1 MERFIVK
8 ADTSAIKFHHTP
20 TSETSNHVSRRHSV
34 DSSPGTRPG
43 TNSPTSVGSPKGGIP
58 QIPVSPRSPT
68 AATTVPSFE
77 IIERKEGGIHSRT
90 FKNLH
95 IDPDAVAI
103 EPRQE
108 SGESFEGE
116 PVSPTR
122 RLRAIYSAE
131 TSDRI
136 PDADIDP
143 EDRGFFE
150 APSVVRRNSAMDT
163 VPKRPSLLRQPSAP
177 TVGYER
183 RKSYVEMVSSGE
195 HILQGVA
202 QMLQSLKAQ
211 IAKAR

>member
-1 MERFIVK
+1 MIEDMERFIVK

-20 TSETSNHVSRRHSV
+20 TSETSHHRMSRRHSV
-34 DSSPGTRPG
+34 DSPKSGA
-43 TNSPTSVGSPKGGIP
+43 SPKSAGNLIP
-58 QIPVSPRSPT
+58 SPPRSPV

-77 IIERKEGGIHSRT
+77 IIERKDGGIHSRS
-90 FKNLH
+90 FKNLS
-95 IDPDAVAI
+95 IDPDAAVI
-103 EPRQE
+103 EPKGE
-108 SGESFEGE
+108 SGDIGDGE
-116 PVSPTR
+116 PESPTR
-122 RLRAIYSAE
+122 RSRAIYSAE
-131 TSDRI
+131 TSDMV
-136 PDADIDP
+136 PDAEAEP

-150 APSVVRRNSAMDT
+150 APAVVRRSSMVDA

-211 IAKAR
+211 IARAR

>member
-1 MERFIVK
+1 MIEDMERFIVK
-8 ADTSAIKFHHTP
+8 ADTAAIKFHHTP
-20 TSETSNHVSRRHSV
+20 TSETGHRMSRRHSI
-34 DSSPGTRPG
+34 D
-43 TNSPTSVGSPKGGIP
+43 SPKGGASPRTEGHVIP
-58 QIPVSPRSPT
+58 SPPRSPM

-77 IIERKEGGIHSRT
+77 IIERKEGGIHTRS
-90 FKNLH
+90 FKNLS
-95 IDPDAVAI
+95 IDPDAAAI
-103 EPRQE
+103 EPRVE
-108 SGESFEGE
+108 SRDNGEGE
-116 PVSPTR
+116 PMSPTR

-131 TSDRI
+131 TSDMV
-136 PDADIDP
+136 PDEEAEP

-150 APSVVRRNSAMDT
+150 APAVVRRSSMVEG